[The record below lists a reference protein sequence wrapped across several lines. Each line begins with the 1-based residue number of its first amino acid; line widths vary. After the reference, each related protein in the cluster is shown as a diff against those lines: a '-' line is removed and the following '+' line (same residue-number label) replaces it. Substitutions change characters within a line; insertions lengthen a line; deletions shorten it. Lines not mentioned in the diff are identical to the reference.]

1 MTRIETLS
9 ADAAEAALPDLAAL
23 LHACVLD
30 GASIGFVLPFTLPEA
45 EAFWRDGLPALR
57 SGARRLLVAR
67 HEGRVVASTQIGL
80 AAPPN
85 GRHRAEITKVLVHP
99 QMRRRGLARALMRE
113 AEAVAR
119 AEGRS
124 LLILDTRSH
133 DAGEALYR
141 SLGYA
146 VTGVVPD
153 YACSPEG
160 VPEPC
165 TFMHKRLQETER
177 DTRPSGTPA
186 AVRTLTKF

>member
-1 MTRIETLS
+1 MTTPIDLLS
-9 ADAAEAALPDLAAL
+9 PAEAEAALPDLAAL

-30 GASIGFVLPFTLPEA
+30 GASIGFVLPFALSEA

-57 SGARRLLVAR
+57 SGARRLLVTR
-67 HEGRVVASTQIGL
+67 RDGRVVGSAQVGL
-80 AAPPN
+80 AGPPN

-99 QMRRRGLARALMRE
+99 DQRRRGLGRALMLE
-113 AEAVAR
+113 AERVAV

-124 LLILDTRSH
+124 LLILDTRAD

-146 VTGVVPD
+146 VTGVVPG

-165 TFMHKRLQETER
+165 TFMHKPL
-177 DTRPSGTPA
+177 
-186 AVRTLTKF
+186 

>member
-1 MTRIETLS
+1 MLSIDTLS
-9 ADAAEAALPDLAAL
+9 PEAAEAALPGLAAL

-30 GASIGFVLPFTLPEA
+30 GASIGFVLPFALPEA

-67 HEGRVVASTQIGL
+67 QEDRILGSAQVGL
-80 AAPPN
+80 AGPPN

-99 QMRRRGLARALMRE
+99 QARRRGLGRALMLA

-119 AEGRS
+119 AEGRT
-124 LLILDTRSH
+124 LLILDTRSD

-141 SLGYA
+141 ALGYA

-153 YACSPEG
+153 YARSPEG
-160 VPEPC
+160 VPEAC
-165 TFMHKRLQETER
+165 TFMHKRLPVPAHQI
-177 DTRPSGTPA
+177 GT
-186 AVRTLTKF
+186 